1 MNKQKSRNR
10 ERTDMGSM
18 KKQAILECKGRRASV
33 QKGEKWALHVYA
45 QITASCNTVVYI
57 TGNLAVK
64 IS

>member
-1 MNKQKSRNR
+1 
-10 ERTDMGSM
+10 MGSM